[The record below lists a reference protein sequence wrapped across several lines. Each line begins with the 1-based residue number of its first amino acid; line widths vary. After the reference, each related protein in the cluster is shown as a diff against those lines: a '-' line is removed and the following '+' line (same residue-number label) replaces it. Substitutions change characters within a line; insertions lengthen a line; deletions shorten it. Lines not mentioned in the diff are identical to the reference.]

1 MVAGFELVDYSGL
14 GTSDLMKVALQGD
27 VARRQLDG
35 YLAGVLGRFG
45 DLEGDDA
52 MFAVCKQFG
61 IKAHKANRQAKVAS
75 GLRALPDVLGAVKD
89 GYISMDHAE
98 MISASHARAPLA
110 EGEPLDLI
118 LEAMRLDCDQFK
130 KTLAT
135 REDQRAS
142 VDGFSRTERQ
152 RARRSAGVFDG
163 DDDMVILH
171 AELDAIAGQRVKSAM
186 AAMSTRLLHH
196 DTRNGDEST
205 YHQRNADALVA
216 LMTQQPAGQAGGKG
230 MAANGLSL
238 PPGADESDPVGGTDC
253 GPLSGA
259 DCGPAPQKTVLVVTA
274 EWDPIYGVLQDA
286 ELIDGTPIEIEELRR
301 LACDAD
307 IIPAIFGTD
316 GQPLY
321 LGRTQ
326 RAPNQA
332 QRMAL
337 FARDQQCVD
346 CGLAAQACEVH
357 HILPWEQG
365 GPTNI
370 DNLVLLCPKCHHR
383 AHQDDHHKRRKNGQH
398 QPNPKDTYHRPTDP
412 TRPPDTISRS

>member
-1 MVAGFELVDYSGL
+1 
-14 GTSDLMKVALQGD
+14 MKVALQGD

-45 DLEGDDA
+45 DLESDDA

-89 GYISMDHAE
+89 GYITMDHAE

-142 VDGFSRTERQ
+142 VDGLSRTERQ
-152 RARRSAGVFDG
+152 RARRSASVFDG

-171 AELDAIAGQRVKSAM
+171 AELDAIAGQRVKTAM
-186 AAMSTRLLHH
+186 AAMNTRLLHH
-196 DTRNGDEST
+196 DTRNGHERT

-216 LMTQQPAGQAGGKG
+216 LMTQQPVGQAGGQG
-230 MAANGLSL
+230 VAANGLSL
-238 PPGADESDPVGGTDC
+238 PPAADHLDHPQDTPAGEPSDRVV
-253 GPLSGA
+253 
-259 DCGPAPQKTVLVVTA
+259 CGPAPQKTVLVVTA
-274 EWDPIYGVLQDA
+274 EWDPIHGVLQDA

-307 IIPAIFGTD
+307 IIPAIFGAD
-316 GQPLY
+316 AQPLY

-337 FARDQQCVD
+337 FARDQHCVD

-370 DNLVLLCPKCHHR
+370 DNLVLLCPKCHRR
-383 AHQDDHHKRRKNGQH
+383 AHRNDHQHAYHKRRRR
-398 QPNPKDTYHRPTDP
+398 RPTPPDP
-412 TRPPDTISRS
+412 TRPPDTVPRS

>member
-1 MVAGFELVDYSGL
+1 MIAGFELVDYSGL

-75 GLRALPDVLGAVKD
+75 GLRALPDVLGAVRD

-98 MISASHARAPLA
+98 MISASHARAPLG

-142 VDGFSRTERQ
+142 VDGLSRTERQ
-152 RARRSAGVFDG
+152 RARRTASVFDG

-171 AELDAIAGQRVKSAM
+171 AELDAIAGQRVKTAM
-186 AAMSTRLLHH
+186 AAMNTRLLHH
-196 DTRNGDEST
+196 DTRNGDERT

-216 LMTQQPAGQAGGKG
+216 LITQQPGGRAGRDGE
-230 MAANGLSL
+230 AANGLSL
-238 PPGADESDPVGGTDC
+238 PPAADESEQKQAT
-253 GPLSGA
+253 

-307 IIPAIFGTD
+307 IIPSIFGSD

-337 FARDQQCVD
+337 FARDQHCVD
-346 CGLAAQACEVH
+346 CGLAAQACDIH

-370 DNLVLLCPKCHHR
+370 DNLVLLCPKCHRR
-383 AHQDDHHKRRKNGQH
+383 AHRHDHQHAYHKRRR
-398 QPNPKDTYHRPTDP
+398 DR
-412 TRPPDTISRS
+412 TRPPIPRQQRPPDSVRGTHTVSRD

>member
-1 MVAGFELVDYSGL
+1 
-14 GTSDLMKVALQGD
+14 MKVALQGD

-61 IKAHKANRQAKVAS
+61 IKAHKANRQGKVAS

-89 GYISMDHAE
+89 GYITMDHAE

-110 EGEPLDLI
+110 EGEHVELI
-118 LEAMRLDCDQFK
+118 MEAMRQDCDQFK

-142 VDGFSRTERQ
+142 IDGLSRTERQ
-152 RARRSAGVFDG
+152 RARRTASVFDG

-171 AELDAIAGQRVKSAM
+171 AELDTINGQRVKTAM
-186 AAMSTRLLHH
+186 AAKNTRLLHH
-196 DTRNGDEST
+196 DTKAGHEGT

-230 MAANGLSL
+230 EPANGLSL
-238 PPGADESDPVGGTDC
+238 PPGADESEQKRDT
-253 GPLSGA
+253 A
-259 DCGPAPQKTVLVVTA
+259 AGPAPQKTVLVVSA
-274 EWDPIYGVLQDA
+274 EYDPIYGVLQDA

-301 LACDAD
+301 LACEAD
-307 IIPAIFGTD
+307 IIPSIFGSD

-326 RAPNQA
+326 RAHNQA

-337 FARDQQCVD
+337 FARDQACVD
-346 CGLAAQACEVH
+346 CGLAAQACDFH

-370 DNLVLLCPKCHHR
+370 DNLVLLCPKCHRR
-383 AHQDDHHKRRKNGQH
+383 AHRHDHQHAYHKRRRHRTTPPTTHHHRHPDPAK
-398 QPNPKDTYHRPTDP
+398 PYDTV
-412 TRPPDTISRS
+412 SLS

>member
-1 MVAGFELVDYSGL
+1 
-14 GTSDLMKVALQGD
+14 MKVALQGD

-98 MISASHARAPLA
+98 MISASHARAPLGD
-110 EGEPLDLI
+110 GEHVELI
-118 LEAMRLDCDQFK
+118 MEAMRLDCDQFK

-142 VDGFSRTERQ
+142 VDGLSRTERQ
-152 RARRSAGVFDG
+152 RARRTASVFDG

-171 AELDAIAGQRVKSAM
+171 AELDAIAGQRVKTALSAM
-186 AAMSTRLLHH
+186 NTRLLHH
-196 DTRNGDEST
+196 DTKAGHERNF
-205 YHQRNADALVA
+205 HQRNADALVA
-216 LMTQQPAGQAGGKG
+216 LMTQQPAGQAGGQG
-230 MAANGLSL
+230 EPANGLSL
-238 PPGADESDPVGGTDC
+238 PPAADGPGHGLGSPGGEV
-253 GPLSGA
+253 A
-259 DCGPAPQKTVLVVTA
+259 DRVVAEPAPQKTVLVVTA

-286 ELIDGTPIEIEELRR
+286 ELIDGFPIEIEELRR

-332 QRMAL
+332 QRTAL
-337 FARDQQCVD
+337 FARDQHCVD

-370 DNLVLLCPKCHHR
+370 DNLVLLCPRCHRR
-383 AHQDDHHKRRKNGQH
+383 AHRDDHQHAYYKRRRHKLS
-398 QPNPKDTYHRPTDP
+398 RPAESCDK
-412 TRPPDTISRS
+412 PPDPAEKHTTVSLS

>member
-1 MVAGFELVDYSGL
+1 MIAGFELVDYSRL

-110 EGEPLDLI
+110 EGEHVELI
-118 LEAMRLDCDQFK
+118 MEAMRQDCDQFK

-142 VDGFSRTERQ
+142 VDGLSRTERQ
-152 RARRSAGVFDG
+152 RARRTASVFDG

-171 AELDAIAGQRVKSAM
+171 AELDAIAGQRVKTAM
-186 AAMSTRLLHH
+186 AAMNTRLLYH
-196 DTRNGDEST
+196 DTKAGHERT

-238 PPGADESDPVGGTDC
+238 PPPADEPDPVG
-253 GPLSGA
+253 GA
-259 DCGPAPQKTVLVVTA
+259 DCGPAPQKTTLVVTA

-307 IIPAIFGTD
+307 IIPAIFGAD

-337 FARDQQCVD
+337 FARDQGCVD

-370 DNLVLLCPKCHHR
+370 DNLVLLCPKCHRR
-383 AHQDDHHKRRKNGQH
+383 AHQDDHQHAYHKRRRHKPRPPATHH
-398 QPNPKDTYHRPTDP
+398 QPPDP
-412 TRPPDTISRS
+412 ARPPDTVPRS

>member
-1 MVAGFELVDYSGL
+1 
-14 GTSDLMKVALQGD
+14 MKVALQGD

-61 IKAHKANRQAKVAS
+61 IKAHKANRQGKVAS

-89 GYISMDHAE
+89 GYITMDHAE

-142 VDGFSRTERQ
+142 VDGLSRTERQ
-152 RARRSAGVFDG
+152 RARRTAGVFDG

-171 AELDAIAGQRVKSAM
+171 AELDAIAGQRVKTAM
-186 AAMSTRLLHH
+186 AAMNTRLLHH
-196 DTRNGDEST
+196 DTRNGHDRT

-216 LMTQQPAGQAGGKG
+216 LMTQQPGGQAGGTG
-230 MAANGLSL
+230 EPANGLAL
-238 PPGADESDPVGGTDC
+238 PPAADESEKKRDT
-253 GPLSGA
+253 A
-259 DCGPAPQKTVLVVTA
+259 AGPAPQKTVLVVTA

-286 ELIDGTPIEIEELRR
+286 ELIDGTPIEVEELRR

-307 IIPAIFGTD
+307 IIPAIFGSD

-337 FARDQQCVD
+337 FARDQACVD
-346 CGLAAQACEVH
+346 CGLAAQACDVH
-357 HILPWEQG
+357 HILPWEHG

-370 DNLVLLCPKCHHR
+370 DNLVLLCPKCHRR
-383 AHQDDHHKRRKNGQH
+383 AHRDDHQHAYHKQRRHRTTPPTTHHHRHPDPAK
-398 QPNPKDTYHRPTDP
+398 PYDTV
-412 TRPPDTISRS
+412 SLS

>member
-1 MVAGFELVDYSGL
+1 MIAGFELVDYSGL

-110 EGEPLDLI
+110 EGEHVELI
-118 LEAMRLDCDQFK
+118 MEATRLDCDQFK

-142 VDGFSRTERQ
+142 VDGLSRTERQ
-152 RARRSAGVFDG
+152 RARRTASVFDG

-171 AELDAIAGQRVKSAM
+171 AELDAIAGQRVKTALSAM
-186 AAMSTRLLHH
+186 NTRLLHH
-196 DTRNGDEST
+196 DTKAGHERT

-216 LMTQQPAGQAGGKG
+216 LMTQQPASLAGGQG
-230 MAANGLSL
+230 EAANGLSL
-238 PPGADESDPVGGTDC
+238 PPGADESDHVQATDC
-253 GPLSGA
+253 E
-259 DCGPAPQKTVLVVTA
+259 PAPQKTTLVVTA
-274 EWDPIYGVLQDA
+274 EWDPIFGVLQDA
-286 ELIDGTPIEIEELRR
+286 ELIDGTPIEVEELRR

-307 IIPAIFGTD
+307 IIPAIFGSD
-316 GQPLY
+316 AQPLY

-337 FARDQQCVD
+337 FARDQHCVD
-346 CGLAAQACEVH
+346 CGLAAQACDIH

-370 DNLVLLCPKCHHR
+370 DNLVLLCPKCHRR
-383 AHQDDHHKRRKNGQH
+383 AHRDDHQHAYYKRRRHKLSRRAEPCDQP
-398 QPNPKDTYHRPTDP
+398 PNPATSPETV
-412 TRPPDTISRS
+412 SLS